1 MKIERIF
8 LKNFLIIKQAN
19 IALDTGMSVITGET
33 GSGKSLFVSAI
44 KLLRGERASH
54 KIVGPWDARSEIS
67 AVIDLSRKD
76 DERVI
81 NELKSLSI
89 FQDGEFRIIIRRI
102 IGEKSSAFI
111 NDTPVALSTLHSLMS
126 PHLEISSQ
134 FENRELSKRE
144 YQIGILDGESL
155 SKTELPHYQELF
167 REWKARTTEIEKLQ
181 IHDDPGKRDYIE
193 FQIEE
198 IDKIAPE
205 RGEEKELQERLFLL
219 ENGQHIAR
227 LKSSLENTLAEAENA
242 LSHAQNDAEELQS
255 LTKNDEIFQR
265 VESINIE
272 LSDLHRSVSIAASR
286 TEDSEENQDELQNR
300 LDTLNTLMAKHRL
313 RNTDELLDLLDD
325 MNSEIRELYRI
336 PDTIEK
342 LQKEQEITH
351 KELIER
357 ATVLHQKRIKVASLL
372 SQTIQNRLIELG
384 MQGVQF
390 LISVLEIEKPDEYGI
405 SGVTFLV
412 NTVGGSKL
420 EPISTL
426 SGGELSRL
434 LLVLKLLDDDRGKII
449 LFDEIDSNIGGET
462 ATKAALNL
470 RENAKSNQIL
480 VVTHLPQTAAKGQT
494 HFVVKKSA
502 VDSSITATIS
512 RLDSQERITEL
523 ARMMGDASLP
533 AHKISAQ
540 ALLEKKDDTI

>member
-1 MKIERIF
+1 MKIEQIF

-19 IALDTGMSVITGET
+19 IVLDAGMSVITGET

-54 KIVGPWDARSEIS
+54 KIVGPWDRRAEIS
-67 AVIDLSRKD
+67 AVVDLDEKD
-76 DERVI
+76 DETAI
-81 NELKSLSI
+81 NDLKTLSI
-89 FQDGEFRIIIRRI
+89 FQEGEFRIIIRRI
-102 IGEKSSAFI
+102 IGDKSAAFI
-111 NDTPVALSTLHSLMS
+111 NDTPIALSTLHSLMS

-144 YQIGILDGESL
+144 YQIGILDRESL
-155 SKTELPHYQELF
+155 SKTELPHYREIF
-167 REWKARTTEIEKLQ
+167 YEWKSRATEIEKLHM
-181 IHDDPGKRDYIE
+181 HDDPGKRDYIE

-198 IDKIAPE
+198 IDKIAPQ

-219 ENGQHIAR
+219 ENGQHISR
-227 LKSSLENTLAEAENA
+227 LKNSLENALAEAENA
-242 LSHAQNDAEELQS
+242 LSHAQDDAEELQS
-255 LTKNDEIFQR
+255 LTKEDEIFQR
-265 VESINIE
+265 VESLNIE
-272 LSDLHRSVSIAASR
+272 LSDVHRSVSIAASR
-286 TEDSEENQDELQNR
+286 TEDSEENQDELQSR
-300 LDTLNTLMAKHRL
+300 LDTLNSLMTKHRL
-313 RNTDELLDLLDD
+313 RNTDELLDLLDE

-342 LQKEQEITH
+342 LQKQQKIAY
-351 KELIER
+351 KELLKR
-357 ATVLHQKRIKVASLL
+357 ATILHEKRITAASSL

-390 LISVLEIEKPDEYGI
+390 LISVLEMDKPDEYGI

-412 NTVGGSKL
+412 NTVGGSQL
-420 EPISTL
+420 APISTL

-462 ATKAALNL
+462 AAKAALNL

-494 HFVVKKSA
+494 HFVVEKLA
-502 VDSSITATIS
+502 VDSLITATIS
-512 RLDSQERITEL
+512 PLDTQKRIAEL
-523 ARMMGDASLP
+523 ARMMGDGSLP